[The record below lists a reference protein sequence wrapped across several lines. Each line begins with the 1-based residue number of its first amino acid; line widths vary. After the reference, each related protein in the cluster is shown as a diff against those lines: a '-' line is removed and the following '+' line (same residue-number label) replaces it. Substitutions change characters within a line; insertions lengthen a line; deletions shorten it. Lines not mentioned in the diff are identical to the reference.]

1 MRWFI
6 LVKFAA
12 IAILAFLICAP
23 AAYACPLC
31 FASSSP
37 GVLRA
42 YLVSAF
48 FMIALAWGVVG
59 AITLYAF
66 RVYSEK
72 LEQGDTS
79 THLQRVRSSKIQP
92 RLSSDKER

>member
-1 MRWFI
+1 MRWFT
-6 LVKFAA
+6 LVKFAGF
-12 IAILAFLICAP
+12 AILALLICAP

-48 FMIALAWGVVG
+48 FMIALAWVVIG
-59 AITLYAF
+59 AIALYAF
-66 RVYSEK
+66 RLYSEK

-79 THLQRVRSSKIQP
+79 AHLQAVRSSKIQL

>member
-12 IAILAFLICAP
+12 FAILAVLICAP

-92 RLSSDKER
+92 CLSSDKER

>member
-6 LVKFAA
+6 SVKFAA
-12 IAILAFLICAP
+12 FVISAVLVCAP

-31 FASSSP
+31 FASSAP
-37 GVLRA
+37 GVLHA

-48 FMIALAWGVVG
+48 FMIALAWGVIG
-59 AITLYAF
+59 TITLYAF

-72 LEQGDTS
+72 AEQGDTS
-79 THLQRVRSSKIQP
+79 TYLEAARATKSPTAPS
-92 RLSSDKER
+92 E

>member
-1 MRWFI
+1 MRWSIYLRSF
-6 LVKFAA
+6 VFAIVA
-12 IAILAFLICAP
+12 GLWLAP
-23 AAYACPLC
+23 AACACPLC
-31 FASSSP
+31 FGSSAP

-48 FMIALAWGVVG
+48 FMIALAWVVIG
-59 AITLYAF
+59 AIALYAF
-66 RVYSEK
+66 RLYSEK

-79 THLQRVRSSKIQP
+79 AHLQAGRSTKIQL